1 MRAKTKLLESMVVD
15 FFNQSSKP
23 STLTAFQIQERLKS
37 TDMDE
42 LLDDI
47 EAAIIDDLGLK
58 NILSPLIIGQFD
70 VQYTANGKY
79 LNYSIT
85 LSPEAVIKAQEAI
98 DKFRLIDQSY
108 TIENYIAELIQE
120 LSLDM
125 PVSGVVITI

>member
-1 MRAKTKLLESMVVD
+1 MRSKTKLLESMVVD